1 MDGIDFGGVR
11 TILATTDGEV
21 TEYNEALEALSGA
34 KGELATA
41 QEAANVAQLAV
52 TAATA
57 SVSEELADVVAGI
70 TAAIIQLNALLAEL
84 QE

>member
-1 MDGIDFGGVR
+1 MAIDFAGVR

-21 TEYNEALEALSGA
+21 TEYNEALAALSGA

-41 QEAANVAQLAV
+41 QESANVAQLAV
-52 TAATA
+52 TAAIE
-57 SVSEELADVVAGI
+57 SVSAEKVDVVSGI
-70 TAAIIQLNALLAEL
+70 AAAIAQLNALLAEL